1 MFRRF
6 KSETFGAVATASY
19 FRVDSRSRLGERAV
33 SICDRYELF
42 DSDRYFDDDNVRR
55 HIGSFEI
62 ELEAALAYNK
72 ALSTLKRTGTR
83 RKLNAVDADGNLLPK
98 PAASSIYHGVSRYK
112 SASYNGTDKNGKT
125 RPLKWQAAV
134 HLSKKLGFNGEVR
147 NIGYF
152 DDEPDAALAVDTF
165 YRTHLPSIAASKVN
179 FPTKTELAACARS

>member
-1 MFRRF
+1 MLRRF

-55 HIGSFEI
+55 VIGRFEI

-72 ALSTLKRTGTR
+72 ACSTLKRTGTR

-112 SASYNGTDKNGKT
+112 FAFNNGKT

-134 HLSKKLGFNGEVR
+134 HLSKKLGFNGEMR
-147 NIGYF
+147 NMGHF
-152 DDEPDAALAVDTF
+152 DDELDAARAVDTF
-165 YRTHLPSIAASKVN
+165 YRTHMPSIAASKVN

>member
-55 HIGSFEI
+55 HIGNFEI
-62 ELEAALAYNK
+62 ELEAAWAYNK
-72 ALSTLKRTGTR
+72 AFSTLKRTGTR

-98 PAASSIYHGVSRYK
+98 PAASSIYHGVTRYK
-112 SASYNGTDKNGKT
+112 HRKT
-125 RPLKWQAAV
+125 SPVRWQAAV
-134 HLSKKLGFNGEVR
+134 HMSKKLGFNGEMR
-147 NIGYF
+147 NMGHF
-152 DDEPDAALAVDTF
+152 DDELDAARAVDTF

>member
-6 KSETFGAVATASY
+6 KSETFGAVATASC

-42 DSDRYFDDDNVRR
+42 DSDRYFDDDNVLR

-62 ELEAALAYNK
+62 ELEAAWAYNK
-72 ALSTLKRTGTR
+72 AFSTLKRTGTR

-112 SASYNGTDKNGKT
+112 YSKT
-125 RPLKWQAAV
+125 SPVKWQAAV
-134 HLSKKLGFNGEVR
+134 HLSKKLGFNGEMR
-147 NIGYF
+147 NMGHF
-152 DDEPDAALAVDTF
+152 DDELDAARAVDTF